1 MILNPDVD
9 PALFHDCQWLPI
21 IDWNVKFF
29 GAHIHRVQADWC
41 MPEES
46 HIGFEIALILEGR
59 QETIMENNVYSV
71 GEGDILIIPPGF
83 KHVSQCVSP
92 NGMYYFSSHFNVDD
106 PVFRQEMIKNNQL
119 FFPAGTETN
128 TKLQKVV
135 HSWIGMVQE
144 SGEYTTADRFRMQ
157 IALFELFGIFSQM
170 ISTGLEPTISPSSV
184 QYAKA
189 IMEAIQSRFKPYRE
203 DESGEQAFRLED
215 VAASLGIS
223 PGYAQEVF
231 RKVYGYSPRHYLSE
245 TKLHE
250 AKVLIQQP
258 NLPLNKIASLLGYSS
273 LAHFSRQFKRWTGT
287 SPLKYRQTLKPITDE
302 QRIKI

>member
-1 MILNPDVD
+1 MILNSEVD
-9 PALFHDCQWLPI
+9 PTLFENSHWLPN

-29 GAHIHRVQADWC
+29 GAHIHRVKANWV

-46 HIGFEIALILEGR
+46 HIGFEIVLILEGR

-71 GEGDILIIPPGF
+71 GVGDILIIPPGF
-83 KHVSQCVSP
+83 KHVSQCASP
-92 NGMYYFSSHFNVDD
+92 DGMYYFSTHFNIDD
-106 PVFRQEMIKNNQL
+106 PLFRQEMIKSNQL

-128 TKLQKVV
+128 MKLQKVV
-135 HSWIGMVQE
+135 HSWIGMMQE
-144 SGEYTTADRFRMQ
+144 NGEYTTADRFRMQ
-157 IALFELFGIFSQM
+157 IVLFELFGIFSQM
-170 ISTGLEPTISPSSV
+170 ISTGMEPTLSPSSV

-189 IMEAIQSRFKPYRE
+189 IMEAIQSRFKPYRN
-203 DESGEQAFRLED
+203 DESAEPTFRIED

-258 NLPLNKIASLLGYSS
+258 NLPLNKVASLLGYSS

-287 SPLKYRQTLKPITDE
+287 SPLKYRQTLSPVTE
-302 QRIKI
+302 QEQGS

>member
-59 QETIMENNVYSV
+59 QE
-71 GEGDILIIPPGF
+71 
-83 KHVSQCVSP
+83 
-92 NGMYYFSSHFNVDD
+92 
-106 PVFRQEMIKNNQL
+106 MIKSNQL

-128 TKLQKVV
+128 AKLQKVV

-170 ISTGLEPTISPSSV
+170 ISTGLEPRIAPSSV

-250 AKVLIQQP
+250 AKVLIQQS
-258 NLPLNKIASLLGYSS
+258 NLPLNKVASLLGYSS